1 MLTAFDLREWREKF
15 KSANHWPNFSCRGAK
30 IEKGDASTVGMN
42 FEQGNPGQE
51 TTGLKECT
59 QHRSNIAAVE
69 NKQKLCSQRQDSSQN
84 SMADILSSVAD
95 KQDGKPKPVRK
106 RSSSL
111 SDLWQLKQFLEDN
124 QYERI
129 KLRRVSSIPMSSKS
143 DEQETQLED
152 GLLTTTLCSTEL

>member
-1 MLTAFDLREWREKF
+1 MQV
-15 KSANHWPNFSCRGAK
+15 P
-30 IEKGDASTVGMN
+30 TVGMN
-42 FEQGNPGQE
+42 LEQEIPGQVS
-51 TTGLKECT
+51 TGLKECT
-59 QHRSNIAAVE
+59 KHQSNSTVME

-84 SMADILSSVAD
+84 TMANTSSSVAD
-95 KQDGKPKPVRK
+95 KQGGKPKPVRK

-111 SDLWQLKQFLEDN
+111 SDLWQVKQFLEDN

-143 DEQETQLED
+143 GEQETQLED